1 MQLRPDDDRI
11 TAWCQLERCA
21 AQTDKLG
28 LESRVQAYLE
38 ILKHPQC
45 IREGRKAVIQGL
57 EKVVKEDF
65 TPEGTEEPDVLAV
78 LEWVKGRNAKGW
90 KLNLR
95 RAGD

>member
-1 MQLRPDDDRI
+1 MHLRPDADRI
-11 TAWCQLERCA
+11 TAWCQLERLA

-28 LESRVQAYLE
+28 LEPRVQAYLE

-45 IREGRKAVIQGL
+45 IEEGRKALIQGL

-65 TPEGTEEPDVLAV
+65 TPEGTEEPDLWAV
-78 LEWVKGRNAKGW
+78 VEWVKERNAKGW